1 MHVLYIHVIN
11 MNYSQAF
18 ELDKLMLKG
27 IVLQTSAT
35 EREERLKHL
44 LFIMISTK
52 VWVIRCIL
60 LFIMIYMYH
69 IQ

>member
-1 MHVLYIHVIN
+1 MN
-11 MNYSQAF
+11 MNFSQAF
-18 ELDKLMLKG
+18 ELNKLMLKG

-35 EREERLKHL
+35 EREELKHL

-69 IQ
+69 I